1 MKFFKFLGL
10 SGVLT
15 YFVVLA
21 FRNDYVIGIMSLI
34 YSIVYMIGAIGEIF
48 DEE

>member
-1 MKFFKFLGL
+1 MKFFKFMGLGGL
-10 SGVLT
+10 LT

-34 YSIVYMIGAIGEIF
+34 YSIVYLIGTIGDEL